1 MCDHILFHNLVFS
14 VSKTDS
20 NISVGL
26 QLFEFVV
33 FNLTYFKEQT
43 YY

>member
-20 NISVGL
+20 NVSVGL
-26 QLFEFVV
+26 QLFKLRMCV
-33 FNLTYFKEQT
+33 
-43 YY
+43 